1 MNVQVL
7 AQIYTDLVNLENE
20 IPEEEY
26 HAKEQI
32 NVLRSKYHNIL
43 MDQMVKEGIDFADHF
58 DATRKA
64 FELIQKQPV
73 GTPSQISN

>member
-43 MDQMVKEGIDFADHF
+43 MDQMAVEGVHYSDRF
-58 DATRKA
+58 DAAKKA
-64 FELIQKQPV
+64 YELLV
-73 GTPSQISN
+73 SNKT